1 MAPPSAEKESNT
13 GKVFSVSGPVIV
25 AEDMIGCAMYELV
38 CWDTLTFSVRPVYVL
53 IHTGR
58 CWP

>member
-1 MAPPSAEKESNT
+1 MPVATTESDENT

-38 CWDTLTFSVRPVYVL
+38 CIYALLDSGAY
-53 IHTGR
+53 
-58 CWP
+58 